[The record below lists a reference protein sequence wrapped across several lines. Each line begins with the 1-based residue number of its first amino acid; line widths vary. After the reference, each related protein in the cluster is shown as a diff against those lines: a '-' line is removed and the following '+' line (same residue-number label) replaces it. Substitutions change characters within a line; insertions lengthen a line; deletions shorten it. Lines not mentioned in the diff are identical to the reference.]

1 MTVFTWS
8 QTAATNDDVD
18 ATINWQEGQSPGS
31 VNNSA
36 RAMMAA
42 ISKYRD
48 DLSGNLVTAGTS
60 TAYTLTTNQV
70 YTALTDGIM
79 VVCRMS
85 ATNGAT
91 PTLNVDGLG
100 AKSIAGVYGTA
111 VATGYLL
118 SGGVYQFTY
127 DSTDDKWI
135 VQGSPGL
142 IAIANGGTGAAT
154 AANARTALGLAIGTD
169 VQAYDADLAALA
181 SNSTDGLWAHT
192 GAGTGSARTITAGN
206 GISVTNG
213 DGVAGNPTI
222 AADFASQ
229 AEMETASS
237 TTDIVS
243 PGRQFYHPAHPK
255 VWGKADNAGAI
266 AADYGVSSVTDNSAG
281 DITWT
286 WDTAFSSAHYG
297 AVVSMYNSGTSSF
310 SVYIDDGATTYARSQ
325 TTNNSAS
332 ASDVDYTVIMACG
345 DHA

>member
-1 MTVFTWS
+1 MTLFKWS

-18 ATINWQEGQSPGS
+18 ATVNWQEGQSPGS

-42 ISKYRD
+42 IAKFRD
-48 DLSGNLVTAGTS
+48 DLGGNLVTAGSS
-60 TAYTLTTNQV
+60 TVYTLTTNQV
-70 YTALTDGIM
+70 FTALTDGIA
-79 VVCRMS
+79 VTARMDETS
-85 ATNGAT
+85 GAA

-100 AKSIAGVYGTA
+100 AKSIASIYGTA
-111 VATGYLL
+111 IPTGYLL
-118 SGGVYQFTY
+118 GGGVYTFVY

-135 VQGSPGL
+135 VHGYPG
-142 IAIANGGTGAAT
+142 IIPVANGGTGSTT

-206 GISVTNG
+206 GISVSNG

-222 AADFASQ
+222 SADFASQ
-229 AEMETASS
+229 AEMETGSS
-237 TTDIVS
+237 TTDVVS
-243 PGRQFYHPAHPK
+243 PGRQMHHPAHPK
-255 VWGKADNAGAI
+255 VWGKANNAGTI
-266 AADYGVSSVTDNSAG
+266 HVDYGVASITDNSTG

-297 AVVSMYNSGTSSF
+297 AVVSLHDSGTVSPSI
-310 SVYIDDGATTYARSQ
+310 YIDDQTATYTRTQ
-325 TTNNSAS
+325 TTNNSS
-332 ASDVDYTVIMACG
+332 ATADVDATVIIACG
-345 DHA
+345 DQ